1 MRFTARLKQHDLCKI
16 CEHLHTWPLK
26 KEGSGQ
32 LGFQTDWSAASQL
45 GDCMTWLPT
54 CMSMYEHVVALVF
67 CWLLCWLFSRA
78 YVKTA
83 NKVAN
88 VASLLKSAYYRTLC
102 AWHYGSRTV
111 PATSFAQANA
121 SHSRSQVRRQ
131 MINHVSNIAD
141 THAHMQTYTDA
152 STLT

>member
-67 CWLLCWLFSRA
+67 CWLLCWLFFMF
-78 YVKTA
+78 YMC
-83 NKVAN
+83 
-88 VASLLKSAYYRTLC
+88 LC
-102 AWHYGSRTV
+102 KNSKQSSQRCKFVEKCVLQDSVCLALWVTHS
-111 PATSFAQANA
+111 A
-121 SHSRSQVRRQ
+121 SHILCTGKCFTQPITS
-131 MINHVSNIAD
+131 A
-141 THAHMQTYTDA
+141 QTNDQSCQQYC
-152 STLT
+152 